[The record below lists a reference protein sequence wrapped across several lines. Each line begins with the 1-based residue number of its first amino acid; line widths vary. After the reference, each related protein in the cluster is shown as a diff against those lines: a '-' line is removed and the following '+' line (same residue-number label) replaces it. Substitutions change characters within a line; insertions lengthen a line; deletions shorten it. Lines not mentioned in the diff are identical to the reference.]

1 LTEPCEP
8 GADGQLDLLAILPA
22 FSGGG
27 AERVLLNIT
36 SGLAS
41 MGKAV
46 AILAFD
52 PGGPLADQSR
62 GSIGLQSLGT
72 RSLRRSLLPM
82 VMTIRARKPRVVFS
96 TLGYVNVAIL
106 ASRLL
111 MPPGTRVWV
120 REANL
125 PSISLPNNKY
135 HRLMRLAYRL
145 LYRRAD
151 LVICSSIRMRDE
163 LIADFQVP
171 ETRIRVLPNPVD
183 EGRLR
188 SLAHP
193 MTRIPG
199 HGPRFVAL
207 GRLTRQ
213 KGFDRLLN
221 MFAGLGIEEARLSI
235 LGDGPMREELT
246 RLADALGISARI
258 RFLGFDDK
266 PWPHVAGADALLL
279 PSRWEGMP
287 NAVLEALACGI
298 RVIATPEAGGVAEI
312 AGEAKPGSVTVTD
325 EGADFIGAMREVPIR
340 DSEHLAES
348 LLPEKYR
355 LDSVAAMIGG
365 WIEHDA

>member
-1 LTEPCEP
+1 MTEPCEP
-8 GADGQLDLLAILPA
+8 GTGDQLDLLAILPA

-27 AERVLLNIT
+27 AERVLINIT
-36 SGLAS
+36 SGLTR

-52 PGGPLADQSR
+52 SSGPLAYQLA

-82 VMTIRARKPRVVFS
+82 VMTIRAHRPRVVFS

-106 ASRLL
+106 ASRFLL
-111 MPPGTRVWV
+111 PTGTRVWV

-125 PSISLPNNKY
+125 PSISLPNNKH

-163 LIADFQVP
+163 MVNDFLVP
-171 ETRIRVLPNPVD
+171 ISCIRILPNPVD
-183 EGRLR
+183 EERLR
-188 SLAHP
+188 SLALP
-193 MTRIPG
+193 MTRLPG
-199 HGPRFVAL
+199 PGLRFVSL

-213 KGFDRLLN
+213 KGFDLLLN
-221 MFAGLGIEEARLSI
+221 MFAKLGIEEARLSI
-235 LGDGPMREELT
+235 LGDGPMRNELV
-246 RLADALGISARI
+246 RLADALGISSRVS
-258 RFLGFDDK
+258 FLGFDER

-298 RVIATPEAGGVAEI
+298 PVIATPEAGGVAEI
-312 AGEAKPGSVTVTD
+312 VSETKPGALTVAAT
-325 EGADFIGAMREVPIR
+325 GADFIRAMREAPIR
-340 DSEHLAES
+340 GSYHLPES
-348 LLPEKYR
+348 LLPDRYR
-355 LDSVAAMIGG
+355 LSSVAATLGG
-365 WIEHDA
+365 WLEHDA